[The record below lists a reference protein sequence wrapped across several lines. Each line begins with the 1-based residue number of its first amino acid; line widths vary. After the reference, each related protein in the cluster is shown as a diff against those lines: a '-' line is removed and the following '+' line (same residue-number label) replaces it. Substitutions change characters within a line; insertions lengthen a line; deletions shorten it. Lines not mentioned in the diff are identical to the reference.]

1 MAGGHTASL
10 AQKVCI
16 MSKRKRQIKK
26 KLVGKGRTNDAKRWL
41 QSRAQ
46 PKNII
51 EAYSK
56 RYAVS
61 EMVARHDLIS
71 IGYYDEVTIQEYE
84 KEGIKYEY
92 MVEPLSGEM
101 HLVLEGTEEYQLY
114 EQF

>member
-1 MAGGHTASL
+1 MP
-10 AQKVCI
+10 
-16 MSKRKRQIKK
+16 KRKRQAKK
-26 KLVGKGRTNDAKRWL
+26 KLVGKGRTNDAKCWL
-41 QSRAQ
+41 NSRAL

-61 EMVARHDLIS
+61 EMVARDDLTS
-71 IGYYDEVTIQEYE
+71 IGYYDEITIQEYE

-101 HLVLEGTEEYQLY
+101 YLVPE
-114 EQF
+114 